1 VFYKLIWYGYVKGQM
16 TNSIVGRPCST
27 VPEIIPAYAPS
38 SDGNTINGYIA
49 AVEHTV
55 TVWRS
60 GHCFNYLNLSQVA
73 SAASGSPPS
82 L

>member
-1 VFYKLIWYGYVKGQM
+1 MFYKLIWYGYVKGQM

-60 GHCFNYLNLSQVA
+60 GHCSVKLELSY
-73 SAASGSPPS
+73 
-82 L
+82 